1 MIIEKKNLPRYLTH
15 IYYKTEKFYKFYN
28 KKNSLFENNFE
39 HLEDFIKN
47 NDNDFLQ
54 YVTYSGFFF
63 NKNIINFLIENQYSF
78 NNKNIFYNLYFSIL
92 TNNTKSFHYIINNG
106 EINKSVYTKLSKIIN
121 KDFSYTY
128 AVMLLDLDVDF
139 YLKEKFFVQ
148 ACYYGKAK
156 TVEYM
161 LNEFNFYEHI
171 IKNGINNII
180 KERKTGTFNKILKHP
195 KINININEELIEL
208 IVKTKDYRMIKK
220 TYNHINF
227 DKNKYSL
234 YLFELLFNNYNNMG
248 DYYSKERYLNFIK
261 EMLSSGIQLY
271 LPESIVVSF
280 LKGNLNTVQ
289 DFFYNKNKIN
299 NF

>member
-1 MIIEKKNLPRYLTH
+1 MIIDKKKIPRYLSH

-28 KKNSLFENNFE
+28 EKNSLFENNFE
-39 HLEDFIKN
+39 HLEYFIKN
-47 NDNDFLQ
+47 NDNNFLE
-54 YVTYSGFFF
+54 YVIYSGFFF
-63 NKNIINFLIENQYSF
+63 NKSIINFLIDNQYSF

-92 TNNTKSFHYIINNG
+92 TNNTKLFRYIINN
-106 EINKSVYTKLSKIIN
+106 EKIDNYLYIKLSKIIN
-121 KDFSYTY
+121 RYFSFSY
-128 AVMLLDLDVDF
+128 AIILLDLNVDF
-139 YLKEKFFVQ
+139 HLKEKFFVQ

-161 LNEFNFYEHI
+161 LNQFNFEEHI

-180 KERKTGTFNKILKHP
+180 KQEKTGTFNKILKHP
-195 KINININEELIEL
+195 KINIDINEELIEL

-220 TYNHINF
+220 TYNHNNF

-261 EMLSSGIQLY
+261 EMLSSGIQFY
-271 LPESIVVSF
+271 LPESILVSF
-280 LKGNLNTVQ
+280 LKGNLNTVK
-289 DFFYNKNKIN
+289 DFFYNRNKIN